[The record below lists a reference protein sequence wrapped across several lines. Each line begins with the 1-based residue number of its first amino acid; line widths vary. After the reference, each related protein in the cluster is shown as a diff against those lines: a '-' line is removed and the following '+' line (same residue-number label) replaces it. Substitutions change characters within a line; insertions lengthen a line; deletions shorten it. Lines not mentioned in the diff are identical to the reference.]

1 MQRNYDVVVAGS
13 GIAGSI
19 TALVLQ
25 QSGIR
30 TLVVERDSHPRF
42 AIGESTLPTTT
53 FLLRR
58 MAERYGIP
66 ELAEICSYEGLRKN
80 GCAAWPKQ
88 IFWFGV
94 HREGLPLE
102 TRHECVN
109 EALLAPLGPDV
120 HMVRSDVDA
129 FLASLLGR
137 YHVDYVEHAGVVA
150 FDAHADHA
158 QLKIRTPDGEFDVR
172 AQLVVDATGHASGLA
187 RQLALRDPQPRL
199 HTDTRSIFGHF
210 RGARDLDAALGG
222 ANPGMRFR
230 RQAGTQHHCFAG
242 GWFWVIPFDNDITS
256 VGLQLDR
263 RVFPRQDGLSP
274 HDEFRAFIERF
285 PDVRAHLGD
294 LEAVCP
300 LVATDRIQFTSH
312 TLLADRFIAT
322 PHAATFV
329 EPLFS
334 TGIMLTLSFID
345 RLAPALKAAHARNDW
360 RTEQFRFVERLLFA
374 EVEQI
379 DRLVDGTI
387 RSFRDYDLFK
397 QYWRAWVIGTFV
409 QYGCCVLADGAT
421 TEGPM
426 LYGAGMP
433 GFVQSLQRM
442 YELVCD
448 ATQPAAKQAAAVKQL
463 IDPWWKRLAEPIIT
477 PIGEF
482 SLDSPGSLN
491 VMADPTAPNAVG
503 AFFRELAVLHAFAE
517 PGKNLRNVVDWLGRA
532 TQDYHRYV
540 AAYRQ
545 SKADGT
551 SLYRYVDAIF
561 DLARPGMF
569 EYRSSVGIV

>member
-1 MQRNYDVVVAGS
+1 MERNYDVVVAGS

-30 TLVVERDSHPRF
+30 TLVIERGSHPRF

-94 HREGLPLE
+94 HRDGQPLE
-102 TRHECVN
+102 PRHECVN

-129 FLASLLGR
+129 FLASLLKR
-137 YHVDYVEHAGVVA
+137 YHVDYVDHAAIVG
-150 FDAHADHA
+150 FDAEPDCAR
-158 QLKIRTPDGEFDVR
+158 LKIRTPDGEEDVS
-172 AQLVVDATGHASGLA
+172 AQLVIDATGHASELA
-187 RQLALRDPQPRL
+187 QKLSLRDPQPRL

-210 RGARDLDAALGG
+210 RGARALDAALGG

-230 RQAGTQHHCFAG
+230 RQAGTQHHCFDG

-263 RVFPRQDGLSP
+263 RVFPRRDDLSAE
-274 HDEFRAFIERF
+274 DEFRSFVERF
-285 PDVRAHLGD
+285 PSVRAHLGD
-294 LEAVCP
+294 LEAVRP

-322 PHAATFV
+322 PHAAAFV

-345 RLAPALKAAHARNDW
+345 RLAPALKAAHSANDW

-374 EVEQI
+374 EIAQI

-433 GFVQSLQRM
+433 GFVESLQRM

-448 ATQPAAKQAAAVKQL
+448 TTQPAAKLAAAVKQL
-463 IDPWWKRLAEPIIT
+463 IDPWWKRLADPIIT
-477 PIGEF
+477 PIGDY
-482 SLDSPGSLN
+482 SLDSRGSLN
-491 VMADPTAPNAVG
+491 VMADPTNPNAVG
-503 AFFRELAVLHAFAE
+503 TFFRELAVLHTFAD
-517 PGKNLRNVVDWLGRA
+517 PAKNVRNVVDWLTRA
-532 TQDYHRYV
+532 TQDHRRYIG
-540 AAYRQ
+540 AYRQ
-545 SKADGT
+545 SKTDGT
-551 SLYRYVDAIF
+551 SLHRHIDAIF

-569 EYRSSVGIV
+569 EYRRRVGVP